1 MKKIDHDIV
10 IVVIYLDDLIVIRNN
25 NVDIFDLKKL
35 LKKNFE
41 MKNLGKLHYFLG
53 IKVIKSL
60 KKIWL
65 SCRQYALNKLFK
77 YGMTCSRPI
86 SISLGQ
92 NVKLN
97 ANRGELVEDIIMYKH
112 IVGSLIFMTIT
123 RANLSYAIKLMYQ
136 LCKHHKSHIWM

>member
-65 SCRQYALNKLFK
+65 SR
-77 YGMTCSRPI
+77 R
-86 SISLGQ
+86 
-92 NVKLN
+92 
-97 ANRGELVEDIIMYKH
+97 
-112 IVGSLIFMTIT
+112 
-123 RANLSYAIKLMYQ
+123 
-136 LCKHHKSHIWM
+136 